1 VIKLKFIHCFNND
14 LKNKLLQSGFNL
26 ISEFNNIS
34 IFENNSKLTFS
45 FNKID
50 KKQFIL
56 SNQLF
61 L

>member
-1 VIKLKFIHCFNND
+1 VIKIKFIHCFNND

>member
-1 VIKLKFIHCFNND
+1 LKFIHCFNND